1 MTEER
6 YARPHVLGLVADD
19 SLVRPRMLRVGA
31 GVARPARPGASLAPE
46 PAVT

>member
-6 YARPHVLGLVADD
+6 YVRSGVLGLVADD
-19 SLVRPRMLRVGA
+19 SLVRPRMLRWGA
-31 GVARPARPGASLAPE
+31 DCRAPGSPGASLAPE